1 MSGTGPESDSTW
13 QWDPTFLH
21 SRREALFI
29 LSIWALCLLWTV
41 PFCYFNGFMD
51 LENGQLP
58 ALAKVRVLGLPGWMF
73 WGVAF
78 PWLLAT
84 GVTVWFCYRFLKLD
98 DLGRAPE
105 EAEAEDE
112 TSTADKTIRSDRA

>member
-1 MSGTGPESDSTW
+1 MSETGPENDSAW

-41 PFCYFNGFMD
+41 PFCYLTGFMD
-51 LENGQLP
+51 LAEGQLP
-58 ALAKVRVLGLPGWMF
+58 WLARVRVLGLPGWMF

-78 PWLLAT
+78 PWLLAA

-98 DLGRAPE
+98 ELGQAPE
-105 EAEAEDE
+105 ETEAEGETDAADE
-112 TSTADKTIRSDRA
+112 ATRSL

>member
-1 MSGTGPESDSTW
+1 MSDTGPEHDSSW

-41 PFCYFNGFMD
+41 PFCYLTGFMD
-51 LENGQLP
+51 LDEGRLP
-58 ALAKVRVLGLPGWMF
+58 ALAKVRVLGMPGWTF

-98 DLGRAPE
+98 DLGQAPE
-105 EAEAEDE
+105 EAEAEAPEAAADE
-112 TSTADKTIRSDRA
+112 GSRTD